1 MFYTAPEAEL
11 PLPTALA
18 PGGER
23 AWHWVEL
30 GLSIPYFL
38 ATVRHS
44 DESEALRHERTMM
57 FCDVGAIVQLA
68 KDSCDGFKLVRVAL
82 FSPGYMNGTGTYQL
96 NQLAEVW
103 QDPASGEQ
111 RFLLA
116 DGTRLEMQVT
126 RAARVKMGF
135 KRIFAMPPH

>member
-1 MFYTAPEAEL
+1 MLYTAPEAEF

-44 DESEALRHERTMM
+44 DESEALHHERTMM
-57 FCDVGAIVQLA
+57 FCDVRAIVQLA
-68 KDSCDGFKLVRVAL
+68 KDSRDGFKLVRVAL

-96 NQLAEVW
+96 SQLAEVW
-103 QDPASGEQ
+103 QDAASGGQ

-116 DGTRLEMQVT
+116 DGTQLETGMTNTT
-126 RAARVKMGF
+126 RSKKGF
-135 KRIFAMPPH
+135 QRILALPAH